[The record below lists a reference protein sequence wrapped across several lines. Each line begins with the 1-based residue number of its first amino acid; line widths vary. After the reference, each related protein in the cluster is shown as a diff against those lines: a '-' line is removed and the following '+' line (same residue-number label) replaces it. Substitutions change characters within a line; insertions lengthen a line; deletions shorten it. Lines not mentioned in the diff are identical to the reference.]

1 MKQCPNKLDLD
12 SSLLVGYRLVL
23 FLYFK
28 NKKEVAMLK
37 ALLMSNIYFQL
48 SLRVS
53 VFDENAIINNSLHKN
68 KLSM

>member
-12 SSLLVGYRLVL
+12 SSLLVGYRLSCI
-23 FLYFK
+23 FK

-53 VFDENAIINNSLHKN
+53 VFDDNAIINNSLHKN
-68 KLSM
+68 KLSR